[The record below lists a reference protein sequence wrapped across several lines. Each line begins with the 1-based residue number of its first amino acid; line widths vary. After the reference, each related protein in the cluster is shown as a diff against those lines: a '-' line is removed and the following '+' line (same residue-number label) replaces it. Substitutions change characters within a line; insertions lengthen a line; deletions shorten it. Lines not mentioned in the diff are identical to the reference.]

1 MFFQENNNI
10 SEGSIVPAALGRENR
25 VLADSDG
32 AEMTTLY
39 GNRDS
44 GSTHRV
50 RVLMHCIGLPH
61 RYVEIDLAAGEHRAQ
76 RFLAINPFGQVPVLQ
91 DAGRTLRDSHA
102 ILVYLARVHG
112 PSWLPSDPGAE
123 AEVQA
128 WLSFSAGEIQQ
139 SLGRL
144 YLARVYPKQGV
155 PTDAER
161 RGLSALRLVDHHL
174 ARAGKECLVGNA
186 PTIADVAL
194 YPYLSLGLCE
204 RGDLELAALDAWVQR
219 LETRHGFVPL
229 QATEGAAA

>member
-1 MFFQENNNI
+1 MAYA
-10 SEGSIVPAALGRENR
+10 EGPA
-25 VLADSDG
+25 
-32 AEMTTLY
+32 MTTVY

-50 RVLMHCIGLPH
+50 RMLMHQIGLPH
-61 RYVEIDLAAGEHRAQ
+61 RYIEIDLAAGEHRAQ

-112 PSWLPSDPGAE
+112 PAWLPADPGAE

-128 WLSFSAGEIQQ
+128 WLSFSAGEVQQ

-144 YLARVYPKQGV
+144 HLARLHPQQGV
-155 PTDAER
+155 PEDAER
-161 RGLSALRLVDHHL
+161 RGLGALRLVDHHL
-174 ARAGKECLVGNA
+174 ARARSECLVGSA

-204 RGDLELAALDAWVQR
+204 RGDLDLPSLDAWVQR

-229 QATEGAAA
+229 QTADGAAA